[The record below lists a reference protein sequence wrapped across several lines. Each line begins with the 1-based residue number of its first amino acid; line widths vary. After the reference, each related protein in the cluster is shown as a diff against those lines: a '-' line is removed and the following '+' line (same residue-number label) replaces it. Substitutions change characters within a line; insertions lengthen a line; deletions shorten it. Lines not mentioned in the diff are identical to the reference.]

1 MLEGEDDVEDS
12 QELRDLCHFF
22 DFIEGEVAS
31 SRNFEFTQ
39 VCRVFWSTV
48 AFYCK
53 SAIKTLM
60 FMPGLSVHT
69 GFCELKSRS
78 RSSKV
83 AAGPDPSLKTVSA
96 E

>member
-1 MLEGEDDVEDS
+1 VLEGEDDVEDS

-48 AFYCK
+48 ALYCR
-53 SAIKTLM
+53 AQ
-60 FMPGLSVHT
+60 
-69 GFCELKSRS
+69 
-78 RSSKV
+78 
-83 AAGPDPSLKTVSA
+83 
-96 E
+96 